1 MKENWIK
8 KLIELLNEYEK
19 EVKKSEIVWSI
30 DNDWD
35 ICRQTYEW
43 VDYNEYTEYMNTNN
57 LISKSFWF
65 IKWLVDNEKIDR
77 NNVREGNYWREFN
90 DYWTIPNSKRD
101 KEIQIERLLMILSI
115 QDNPIEFLCS
125 VLK

>member
-1 MKENWIK
+1 ME
-8 KLIELLNEYEK
+8 KLIEILNEYEK

-65 IKWLVDNEKIDR
+65 IKWLVDNDKIDR
-77 NNVREGNYWREFN
+77 DKVLISFSMAEYDGLWNMYWHWVDDN
-90 DYWTIPNSKRD
+90 
-101 KEIQIERLLMILSI
+101 QRLLMILAIS
-115 QDNPIEFLCS
+115 DTPIEDLVS
-125 VLK
+125 TLK

>member
-1 MKENWIK
+1 MD

-65 IKWLVDNEKIDR
+65 IKWLVENDKID
-77 NNVREGNYWREFN
+77 E
-90 DYWTIPNSKRD
+90 SKIFCD
-101 KEIQIERLLMILSI
+101 QWLYYSLLCKLAIS
-115 QDNPIEFLCS
+115 DTPIDDLIS
-125 VLK
+125 YLR

>member
-1 MKENWIK
+1 MKEEIEMQ
-8 KLIELLNEYEK
+8 KLIDLLNEYEK
-19 EVKKSEIVWSI
+19 EVKKSEKVWSI

-65 IKWLVDNEKIDR
+65 IKWLLDKDKI
-77 NNVREGNYWREFN
+77 NTNYITGYSI
-90 DYWTIPNSKRD
+90 YWTDEYFTPYEN
-101 KEIQIERLLMILSI
+101 LLMDLARFEEPLNYLSS
-115 QDNPIEFLCS
+115 L
-125 VLK
+125 LK